1 MAILYNF
8 PTQSKEIPTITTSDF
23 TYTGTYQLSQDTEGW
38 KIKFLTSGTFTPKK
52 AMTIDIFVVGG
63 GAGGGWYAQDYAGP
77 GGGGGY
83 VSTSVKKTLTANTAY
98 RVVVGAGGTA
108 ATSSSTTGGGG
119 NNSAFALDST
129 YLAITPNKPTGGN
142 GSTHQGGNGGS
153 GGAGQ
158 GITGYAAGSHDVG
171 AAGGSDGHTARMGT
185 NYYPGY
191 GYGYSTRE
199 FGEAAGTLYAG
210 GGGAGEYYYGG

>member
-8 PTQSKEIPTITTSDF
+8 PTQSKDIPIITASDF
-23 TYTGTYQLSQDTEGW
+23 TYTGTYQLTQDTEGW

-77 GGGGGY
+77 GGGSGY
-83 VSTSVKKTLTANTAY
+83 VTTSAKKTLTANTAY
-98 RVVVGAGGTA
+98 RVVVGAGGAA

-119 NNSAFALDST
+119 NNSAFALGST
-129 YLAITPNKPTGGN
+129 YLAITPKKPTGGN
-142 GSTHQGGNGGS
+142 GTTHRGGNGGS

-158 GITGYAAGSHDVG
+158 GITGYVSGAHDVG
-171 AAGGSDGHTARMGT
+171 AVGGSDGHTPAG
-185 NYYPGY
+185 NYSGY

-199 FGEAAGTLYAG
+199 FGEATGTLYAG

>member
-8 PTQSKEIPTITTSDF
+8 PTQSKEIPTLTTSDF
-23 TYTGTYQLSQDTEGW
+23 TYTGTYQLTQDGDGW
-38 KIKFLTSGTFTPKK
+38 QLKFLTSGTFTPKK
-52 AMTIDIFVVGG
+52 AMTIDIFVVGSG
-63 GAGGGWYAQDYAGP
+63 GGGGWPATNYAGP

-98 RVVVGAGGTA
+98 RVVVGAGGSA
-108 ATSSSTTGGGG
+108 ATSSSVTGGGG

-129 YLAITPNKPTGGN
+129 YLAITPKKAAGGN
-142 GSTHQGGNGGS
+142 GSTHHGGDGGS

-171 AAGGSDGHTARMGT
+171 AAGGSDGHTARTGT

-191 GYGYSTRE
+191 GYGYSTRA
-199 FGEAAGTLYAG
+199 FGEVTGTLYGG
-210 GGGAGEYYYGG
+210 GGGAGEYYREG